1 MSPKVIYTLSRDII
15 ARETERQ
22 RDRETDAVHKFIY
35 KWESIQQKEMSDFI
49 QWQQTCLKLDQSTL
63 IRFFREEF
71 SQVVELWNTGKIR
84 GNHFD
89 KSSFLVGRI
98 ENLELRERY
107 KCLITQWNVGKVTI
121 HDFTPLRIYNAQYA
135 TSCSLISAD
144 RVGDLNVQRCKYVV
158 ELFYTLDQITF
169 QITNLI

>member
-1 MSPKVIYTLSRDII
+1 MGNS
-15 ARETERQ
+15 
-22 RDRETDAVHKFIY
+22 
-35 KWESIQQKEMSDFI
+35 ESIKQKEMSDFI

-84 GNHFD
+84 GKHFD

-107 KCLITQWNVGKVTI
+107 KCLITQWNIGKVTI
-121 HDFTPLRIYNAQYA
+121 HDFE
-135 TSCSLISAD
+135 
-144 RVGDLNVQRCKYVV
+144 YVV
-158 ELFYTLDQITF
+158 DLFYTLDQITF
-169 QITNLI
+169 QITNLIGVPESPCFL